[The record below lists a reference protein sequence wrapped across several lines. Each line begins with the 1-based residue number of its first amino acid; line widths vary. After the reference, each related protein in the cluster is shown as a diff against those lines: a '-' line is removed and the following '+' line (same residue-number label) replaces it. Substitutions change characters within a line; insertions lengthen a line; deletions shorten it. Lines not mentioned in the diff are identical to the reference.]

1 MSDIES
7 APPISAE
14 DAMRMTLLIVER
26 MNATMQAMAAS
37 VEKIAAAL
45 ISDDDTEEDAKDAMD
60 RN

>member
-37 VEKIAAAL
+37 VEKIATAL
-45 ISDDDTEEDAKDAMD
+45 ISDDDTEEDTKDAMD